1 MLVSLLSLSLT
12 VFLTEGQLLGL
23 GGLPGQRTSRAG
35 AVWPPYPGAG
45 QGYWAKQ
52 AGYYPGYQQSL
63 TQQNKPNALQVKPSL
78 NQVKPILPQDNH
90 ILPQINPTIP
100 QVKPIQ
106 QPSQTSLSKVP
117 ADPSNPVHN
126 LITSNSVTQSPPTS
140 SPPVYRPPVYSPAIQ
155 TTPTYSPAPTYT
167 PLTKD
172 SIALRRQQLA
182 IMMSQYLTGSNS
194 VPQLTNTVDQP
205 TLQSGQTQPTLYRF
219 HTRDGSLTPVYSVP

>member
-63 TQQNKPNALQVKPSL
+63 TQQNKPNPP
-78 NQVKPILPQDNH
+78 QVKPILPQDNH
-90 ILPQINPTIP
+90 LLSQINPTLP

-106 QPSQTSLSKVP
+106 PPTQTSLSQIPDVS
-117 ADPSNPVHN
+117 SNPVVDITHN
-126 LITSNSVTQSPPTS
+126 LLTSNSDSQSPPTS
-140 SPPVYRPPVYSPAIQ
+140 SPPIYRPPIYSPAIQ
-155 TTPTYSPAPTYT
+155 TTPTYSSAPTYT
-167 PLTKD
+167 QPTKD
-172 SIALRRQQLA
+172 SIALRRHQLA
-182 IMMSQYLTGSNS
+182 MMMSQYLTGSNA

-205 TLQSGQTQPTLYRF
+205 NLRSGQTQPTLYRF